1 MSNAVLVVA
10 RQELRAARTNRL
22 AMLLLGIFISMVLVS
37 GFIGWATHR
46 TVMDVYNEAVH
57 EGATSAPNPF
67 SYQPPLELVK
77 NTVIYVILIG
87 ALSAI
92 LLGVQSSLGD
102 RKAGVVDMLFSRPLT
117 TRQYVAGKLLGIQ
130 CLTGFILV
138 AAGLI
143 SWVGILLIRSQ
154 ALSLTDTVSLAGFF
168 LLSWL
173 FLLPFT
179 ALGLIFGAN
188 SRRETTAL
196 LIPILVWV
204 LLVFVVPQLGTAEHP
219 VSLLN
224 PVSAAPVSQ
233 GPFFTFNHSV
243 LQPVSITD
251 HFKHASEGLLHFGE
265 ADSSHWSDWL
275 ALGVIAAVSY
285 FSAAFLIKRGS
296 MRKRLYE

>member
-1 MSNAVLVVA
+1 MSNAVLVIA
-10 RQELRAARTNRL
+10 RHELRAARTNRL
-22 AMLLLGIFISMVLVS
+22 AMLLLGIFIGMVLVS
-37 GFIGWATHR
+37 GFIGWTTHR
-46 TVMDVYNEAVH
+46 TVLAVYNEAVR

-67 SYQPPLELVK
+67 SYQPPLGLIK

-130 CLTGFILV
+130 FLTGLILV
-138 AAGLI
+138 VVGLI

-154 ALSLTDTVSLAGFF
+154 ALSFADTASLAGFF

-173 FLLPFT
+173 FLLPFA
-179 ALGLIFGAN
+179 ALGLISGAN

-204 LLVFVVPQLGTAEHP
+204 LLAFVVPQLGTAEHP

-224 PVSAAPVSQ
+224 PVPAASVSQ
-233 GPFFTFNHSV
+233 GPFFIFNRSV
-243 LQPVSITD
+243 LQPVSMTD
-251 HFKHASEGLLHFGE
+251 HFKYASEGLLHFGE
-265 ADSSHWSDWL
+265 ADRSHWSDWL
-275 ALGVIAAVSY
+275 SLGVIAAISCL
-285 FSAAFLIKRGS
+285 SATFLIKRES